1 MNSGLR
7 VNEAERFNELQREG
21 QIIYSIVYDKI
32 FLIPFNID

>member
-1 MNSGLR
+1 MNSELR
-7 VNEAERFNELQREG
+7 VSEAESFNES